1 MGRSKW
7 FGGTYSVNKKLR
19 FKTSMLRSD
28 LCVYSNAYIF
38 VKGTTTVTDTN
49 NDNSRNKKLVFN
61 NNAPFRLC
69 TSTINNTFIDNTEDL
84 ILLYQCIIC

>member
-1 MGRSKW
+1 
-7 FGGTYSVNKKLR
+7 
-19 FKTSMLRSD
+19 MLRSD

-69 TSTINNTFIDNTEDL
+69 TSTINNTFVDNTEVL
-84 ILLYQCIIC
+84 ILLYESIIC

>member
-1 MGRSKW
+1 
-7 FGGTYSVNKKLR
+7 
-19 FKTSMLRSD
+19 MLRSD

-69 TSTINNTFIDNTEDL
+69 TSTINNTFVDNTEVL
-84 ILLYQCIIC
+84 ILLYGSIIC

>member
-1 MGRSKW
+1 M
-7 FGGTYSVNKKLR
+7 V
-19 FKTSMLRSD
+19 RSD

-49 NDNSRNKKLVFN
+49 NDKSRNKKLVFN

-69 TSTINNTFIDNTEDL
+69 TSTINNTFINNTEDL
-84 ILLYQCIIC
+84 ILLYQCIICQNIATIIP